1 MKLLLARIIWKI
13 GTMIDVFDFEEIRGM
28 SFMNVIYILCFNCW
42 YFFRFLM
49 FYVAMEN
56 ARKWIKG
63 VNVKNRENYWRLFQF
78 SLIFYNLT
86 KIDVD
91 ILLF

>member
-1 MKLLLARIIWKI
+1 
-13 GTMIDVFDFEEIRGM
+13 
-28 SFMNVIYILCFNCW
+28 
-42 YFFRFLM
+42 
-49 FYVAMEN
+49 MEN